1 MAYVLTNGTYYVRM
15 SETGGVAKTQDVNEA
30 RIYLTTEKAKER
42 LEKAPS
48 KTHGYYIQDVET
60 NSKYIL
66 NRNRGRII
74 FPKEVRELIY
84 DNAKGRCVL
93 CGRKI
98 VYDKMT
104 LDHITPLAMNGADAV
119 KNLQCT
125 CEICNKFKGSILPDD
140 FMDRITEIFMYQ
152 LEKKYSGKWF
162 WRFTKRF
169 LKSLV

>member
-1 MAYVLTNGTYYVRM
+1 MAYVLTNGTHYVRM
-15 SETGGVAKTQDVNEA
+15 TETGRVAKTQDVNEA

-60 NSKYIL
+60 NAKYIL
-66 NRNRGRII
+66 NRKRGRII
-74 FPKEVRELIY
+74 FPKEVRESIY
-84 DNAKGRCVL
+84 DTAKGRCVL

-98 VYDKMT
+98 IYDKMT
-104 LDHITPLAMNGADAV
+104 LDHITPLSMKGADAV

-125 CEICNKFKGSILPDD
+125 CEACNKFKGSILPDD
-140 FMDRITEIFMYQ
+140 FMDRITEIFIFQ